1 MVCVD
6 LSVSV
11 CCWFDGVCACRF
23 ACLVTHI
30 HVLMIADVCECMS
43 LVFVHVCQL
52 YGLSL
57 SVCLYIS
64 QSVSLFVCFIWRRF

>member
-43 LVFVHVCQL
+43 IVFVHVC
-52 YGLSL
+52 L
-57 SVCLYIS
+57 SVCLYQPVS
-64 QSVSLFVCFIWRRF
+64 ESVCLFYMASFLTS